1 MKLNNVYT
9 TIVLYKSQ
17 ISKAKSLKNS
27 ILLYGNVIQDLSNRA
42 AELKKEEKEIINILK
57 KEKLCAKKDRIEIS
71 KMENDLRNI
80 KTAIKDEMIKKF
92 KTITNWNFLD
102 QMEMTIIDYMI
113 IKSKSE
119 AKDSKERFIREL
131 KILEVLYN
139 NKEFP
144 FKIHIKWVLFYK
156 LLYFRI
162 KLVHNESQ

>member
-1 MKLNNVYT
+1 MKLNDVYT

-17 ISKAKSLKNS
+17 ITKAKSLKNS

-57 KEKLCAKKDRIEIS
+57 IEKLCAKKDRIEIA
-71 KMENDLRNI
+71 KMENDLKNI
-80 KTAIKDEMIKKF
+80 KIAIKDEMIKKF
-92 KTITNWNFLD
+92 KTETKWSFLD

-131 KILEVLYN
+131 GILEVLYN
-139 NKEFP
+139 
-144 FKIHIKWVLFYK
+144 I
-156 LLYFRI
+156 
-162 KLVHNESQ
+162 

>member
-1 MKLNNVYT
+1 MKLNNVHT
-9 TIVLYKSQ
+9 TILLYKSQ
-17 ISKAKSLKNS
+17 ITKAKSLKNS

-57 KEKLCAKKDRIEIS
+57 TEKICAKKDRIEIA

-80 KTAIKDEMIKKF
+80 KIAIKDEMIKKF
-92 KTITNWNFLD
+92 KTVKNWSFLD

-139 NKEFP
+139 IKE
-144 FKIHIKWVLFYK
+144 
-156 LLYFRI
+156 
-162 KLVHNESQ
+162 